1 MNNTFYVGYSWFTTS
16 IAASMVF
23 LLSSCTHTTSAWD
36 SHFGESVRLAISQ
49 QTLNPQAG
57 LNPDFSTG
65 IDGKAAREAMG
76 RYQNSFK
83 EPSPATNNF
92 TIGVSR

>member
-1 MNNTFYVGYSWFTTS
+1 MNHIFIRRYSSLEKMVVTS
-16 IAASMVF
+16 VVM
-23 LLSSCTHTTSAWD
+23 LLSSCAPTTPEWD
-36 SHFGESVRLAISQ
+36 SRFGESVRLAISQ
-49 QTLNPQAG
+49 QTLNPRAG
-57 LNPDFSTG
+57 LNPNPVSG

-83 EPSPATNNF
+83 EPAPATNNF

>member
-1 MNNTFYVGYSWFTTS
+1 MNNTFYVGYKLSTRS
-16 IAASMVF
+16 IAASMIF
-23 LLSSCTHTTSAWD
+23 LLSSCAHTTSAWD

-49 QTLNPQAG
+49 QTINPQAG
-57 LNPDFSTG
+57 LDPYFATG

-83 EPSPATNNF
+83 EPPPATSNF